1 MGTFGLVFDQGKERD
16 VVVLGQVFEEIVG
29 ADLATTDE
37 WVREIWG
44 EHQDFHSLIT
54 AKRSS
59 SIMTEYLLLSSL
71 NS

>member
-44 EHQDFHSLIT
+44 ERQDFHSLIT